1 MRPLVYAALAMMAC
15 AHPDDEAAD
24 DDDAWDVPRRCIAPA
39 GLGRPATI
47 DDVVT
52 LMNAL
57 PMPVTLPCF
66 LEALDRPLGLTA
78 ATSPF
83 SAQPTDSF
91 EDPRLFLH
99 DDALVMTI
107 VTTGEASAVLE
118 LGEYTGPGRSR
129 KAELELPVREAL
141 PRSAPYARTILGE
154 GTSCALCHADERF
167 TEDVEGLSTY
177 TSEALA
183 PEPEREIS
191 VAFVE
196 QHARACVDADP
207 SDRCAL
213 LQAVFAHGDVHER
226 AFPPEARICITP

>member
-1 MRPLVYAALAMMAC
+1 MMAC
-15 AHPDDEAAD
+15 AQTDDAAD
-24 DDDAWDVPRRCIAPA
+24 DDDDAWEVPRRCIAPA
-39 GLGRPATI
+39 GLGRPASI

-52 LMNAL
+52 LLNAL

-66 LEALDRPLGLTA
+66 LEALDRPLGITA

-83 SAQPTDSF
+83 SAQPTESF

-107 VTTGEASAVLE
+107 VTIGEASTVLE
-118 LGEYTGPGRSR
+118 LGEYTEPGRSR
-129 KAELELPVREAL
+129 KAELELPVHEPL
-141 PRSAPYARTILGE
+141 PRSAPYARTILGQ

-167 TEDVEGLSTY
+167 AEAVEDLPTY

-183 PEPEREIS
+183 PEPAREIS

-196 QHARACVDADP
+196 QHARACADAEP

-213 LQAVFAHGDVHER
+213 LQAVFAHGDVHEH